1 MTSAVRGDV
10 ISLPRRSILAFARVV
25 VDNPG
30 MDFRRLALAA
40 SLAAVVIPGANAAPA
55 QEFPARPVRI
65 VTAEI
70 GGGNDFAAR
79 LIAQGV
85 TQALGKAVIV
95 ENRGGSVVVSAQI
108 VAKAQPDGHTLLL
121 YGSNLWILPFM
132 RDRVPYD
139 PIADF
144 APITIATSSPCVL
157 VVHPALPAKSAAELI
172 ALAKAKPGELNYAG
186 ASGGIIHIAAE
197 VFKSMAGLNMVYVP
211 YKGGSPALTA
221 LIAGQV
227 QLMFPTAGTVAPH
240 LKSGRFR
247 ALAITSAQR
256 SPLFPDLPTV
266 AATGLPGYES
276 VARFAVL
283 APAKTPPAI
292 VDRLNREIVRV
303 LAMSDVKEKFNNA
316 GIEPVGSTPAR
327 LAATMKS
334 EMATVGK
341 TLRAAGIRAE

>member
-1 MTSAVRGDV
+1 MPT
-10 ISLPRRSILAFARVV
+10 
-25 VDNPG
+25 
-30 MDFRRLALAA
+30 ALKIVAHAA
-40 SLAAVVIPGANAAPA
+40 SLAGVIAWVANAGAA
-55 QEFPARPVRI
+55 QPFPSRPIRI

-79 LIAQGV
+79 LIAQGI
-85 TQALGKAVIV
+85 TPALGKPVIV

-108 VAKAQPDGHTLLL
+108 VGKAQPDGHTLLL

-132 RDRVPYD
+132 RDHVPYD

-144 APITIATSSPCVL
+144 SPVTIATSSPCVL
-157 VVHPALPAKSAAELI
+157 VVHPALPVRTAAELI

-197 VFKSMAGLNMVYVP
+197 VSKSMAGIDMVYVP

-247 ALAITSAQR
+247 PLAITAAQR
-256 SPLFPDLPTV
+256 SPLFPDLPTI
-266 AATGLPGYES
+266 ASTGLPGYES
-276 VARFAVL
+276 VARFAIL

-292 VDRLNREIVRV
+292 VNRLHAEIARV
-303 LAMSDVKEKFNNA
+303 LAMPDVKEKFNNA
-316 GIEPVGSTPAR
+316 GIEPVGSTPAQ

-334 EMATVGK
+334 EMAKVGK
-341 TLRAAGIRAE
+341 TIKAAGIRAQ

>member
-1 MTSAVRGDV
+1 MGFRKIAYAAG
-10 ISLPRRSILAFARVV
+10 LAGLLTLEA
-25 VDNPG
+25 G
-30 MDFRRLALAA
+30 AA
-40 SLAAVVIPGANAAPA
+40 SV
-55 QEFPARPVRI
+55 QEFPSRPIRI

-79 LIAQGV
+79 IIAQGIMP
-85 TQALGKAVIV
+85 ALGKPVIV

-108 VAKAQPDGHTLLL
+108 VGKSLPDGHTLLL

-139 PIADF
+139 PITDF
-144 APITIATSSPCVL
+144 SPITIATSSPCVL
-157 VVHPALPAKSAAELI
+157 VVHPLLPAKSTAELI
-172 ALAKAKPGELNYAG
+172 ALAKAKPGQLNYAG

-197 VFKSMAGLNMVYVP
+197 LFKSMARLDMVYVP
-211 YKGGSPALTA
+211 FKGGSPALMA
-221 LIAGQV
+221 LVSGQV

-256 SPLFPDLPTV
+256 SVLFPELPTI
-266 AATGLPGYES
+266 AASGLPGYES

-283 APAKTPPAI
+283 APAKTPAGVI
-292 VDRLNREIVRV
+292 NRLNQEMVRV
-303 LAMSDVKEKFNNA
+303 LAMPDAKEKFSNA
-316 GIEPVGSTPAR
+316 GIETVGSTPAQ

-334 EMATVGK
+334 DMARLGSMIK
-341 TLRAAGIRAE
+341 AAGIRAE

>member
-1 MTSAVRGDV
+1 MGFRKIACAAG
-10 ISLPRRSILAFARVV
+10 LAGVV
-25 VDNPG
+25 
-30 MDFRRLALAA
+30 ALEAGAA
-40 SLAAVVIPGANAAPA
+40 SL
-55 QEFPARPVRI
+55 QEFPSRPIRI

-79 LIAQGV
+79 IIAQGIMP
-85 TQALGKAVIV
+85 ALGKPVIV

-108 VAKAQPDGHTLLL
+108 VGKALPDGHTLLL

-139 PIADF
+139 PIMDF
-144 APITIATSSPCVL
+144 SPITNATSSPCVL
-157 VVHPALPAKSAAELI
+157 VVHPLLPAKSTAELI
-172 ALAKAKPGELNYAG
+172 ALAKARPGQLNYAG

-197 VFKSMAGLNMVYVP
+197 LFKSMAGLDMVYVP
-211 YKGGSPALTA
+211 FKGGSPALMA
-221 LIAGQV
+221 LVGGQV

-256 SPLFPDLPTV
+256 SPLFPDLPTI
-266 AATGLPGYES
+266 AASGLPGYES

-283 APAKTPPAI
+283 APAKTPPAVI
-292 VDRLNREIVRV
+292 NRLNLEIVRV
-303 LAMSDVKEKFNNA
+303 LAMADVREKFHNA
-316 GIEPVGSTPAR
+316 GIETVGGTPAQ

-334 EMATVGK
+334 DMARLGK
-341 TLRAAGIRAE
+341 LIKAAGIRAE